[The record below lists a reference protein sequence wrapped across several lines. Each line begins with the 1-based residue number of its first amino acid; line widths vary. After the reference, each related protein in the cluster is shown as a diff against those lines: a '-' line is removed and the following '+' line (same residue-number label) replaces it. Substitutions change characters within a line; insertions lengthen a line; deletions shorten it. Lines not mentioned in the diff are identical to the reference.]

1 MRPRP
6 GELVLQ
12 MAWLRARPAER
23 RPPILVGVAVCV
35 IIEAHFGGVFR
46 LKPNLQIGEIGGVLK
61 LLIGGDWTNK
71 DGHALGAHDL
81 HLGTG
86 DDHLTG
92 GKRLGA
98 PELTLDS
105 DETLR

>member
-1 MRPRP
+1 MQITKSGAVNVCDIRLNFAAAKA
-6 GELVLQ
+6 EENSVLV
-12 MAWLRARPAER
+12 
-23 RPPILVGVAVCV
+23 
-35 IIEAHFGGVFR
+35 
-46 LKPNLQIGEIGGVLK
+46 KIGGVLK
-61 LLIGGDWTNK
+61 LLIGDDWTNE

-92 GKRLGA
+92 GKRLRA
-98 PELTLDS
+98 PELTLDP

>member
-1 MRPRP
+1 MRITKSGAVNVCEIRLNFAKA
-6 GELVLQ
+6 EENSVLV
-12 MAWLRARPAER
+12 
-23 RPPILVGVAVCV
+23 
-35 IIEAHFGGVFR
+35 
-46 LKPNLQIGEIGGVLK
+46 KIGGVLK
-61 LLIGGDWTNK
+61 LLIGDDWTNK
-71 DGHALGAHDL
+71 HGHALGAHDL

-98 PELTLDS
+98 PELTLDP